1 MLFKAGSI
9 NYRRMKSLIFF
20 MKYVLLSFGFFLY
33 KTGCASTIQTSLIV
47 FGLLRFFVQNV
58 SSFSRVARYT
68 PSLSCI
74 LTSKISSKS
83 NKANL

>member
-1 MLFKAGSI
+1 
-9 NYRRMKSLIFF
+9 
-20 MKYVLLSFGFFLY
+20 MKYVLLSFGFFL
-33 KTGCASTIQTSLIV
+33 
-47 FGLLRFFVQNV
+47 VQNV

-68 PSLSCI
+68 PSLSYI

>member
-1 MLFKAGSI
+1 
-9 NYRRMKSLIFF
+9 MKH
-20 MKYVLLSFGFFLY
+20 VLLSFGFFL
-33 KTGCASTIQTSLIV
+33 
-47 FGLLRFFVQNV
+47 VQNV
-58 SSFSRVARYT
+58 SSVSRVARYT

>member
-1 MLFKAGSI
+1 MVFTKYLMMGMLFKAGSI
-9 NYRRMKSLIFF
+9 NYRRINSLIFF
-20 MKYVLLSFGFFLY
+20 MKYVLLSFGFFW
-33 KTGCASTIQTSLIV
+33 
-47 FGLLRFFVQNV
+47 VQNV

>member
-1 MLFKAGSI
+1 MVFTKYLMMGMLFKAGSI
-9 NYRRMKSLIFF
+9 NYRRIKSLKFYEIRFVIFW
-20 MKYVLLSFGFFLY
+20 LLFL
-33 KTGCASTIQTSLIV
+33 
-47 FGLLRFFVQNV
+47 VQNV

-74 LTSKISSKS
+74 LISKISPKS

>member
-9 NYRRMKSLIFF
+9 NYRRIKSLNFYEIRF
-20 MKYVLLSFGFFLY
+20 VSFGFFLY
-33 KTGCASTIQTSLIV
+33 KTGCASTIQTSLIA
-47 FGLLRFFVQNV
+47 FGLHRFWVQNV